1 MVPGRGQK
9 GEITVKVSRRC
20 FVSAAAV
27 TAGLG
32 PTAIPGL
39 NVADAP
45 LTRKFYMDLSCGRI
59 GVKATFPESMD
70 LAVRHGFEAVDPDA
84 KYFSQLTDAQMA
96 DLLAQM
102 KSKDLRFGPASL
114 PVDFR
119 KDDATFHDG
128 LKALPESCGALQRTG
143 VWRVSTYVLS
153 FDRNLSYLQNFRSHA
168 YRLRACAQILKDHG
182 QKLGLE
188 YLGPMTLWRR
198 ERHSFIHSLGE
209 TRELIAAIGTGN
221 VGIQLD
227 SWHWFTADETEADL
241 LTLRNEDI
249 ITVDLND
256 APQGIPLDKQIDSA
270 RELPAATGVIPIKMF
285 LDALRKIGYDGP
297 VHAEPFNAALRAL
310 PREEACAATAAAMKK
325 AFAL

>member
-1 MVPGRGQK
+1 LSDLQ
-9 GEITVKVSRRC
+9 
-20 FVSAAAV
+20 
-27 TAGLG
+27 LG
-32 PTAIPGL
+32 DVLG
-39 NVADAP
+39 
-45 LTRKFYMDLSCGRI
+45 
-59 GVKATFPESMD
+59 
-70 LAVRHGFEAVDPDA
+70 
-84 KYFSQLTDAQMA
+84 
-96 DLLAQM
+96 QM
-102 KSKDLRFGPASL
+102 KTKGLRFGPASL

-119 KDDATFHDG
+119 KDDTTFHEG
-128 LKALPESCGALQRTG
+128 LKTLPETSKALQRAG
-143 VWRVSTYVLS
+143 IWRVSTYVLS

-168 YRLRACAQILKDHG
+168 YRLRSCAQVLKDHG

-198 ERHSFIHSLGE
+198 ERHAFIHSLNE
-209 TRELIAAIGTGN
+209 TKELIAAIGTGN

-227 SWHWFTADETEADL
+227 SWHWFTANETEADL

-256 APQGIPLDKQIDSA
+256 APQGIPLDKQIDGA
-270 RELPAATGVIPIKMF
+270 RELPAATGVIPIKTF

-310 PREEACAATAAAMKK
+310 PREEACAVTAAAMKK

>member
-1 MVPGRGQK
+1 M
-9 GEITVKVSRRC
+9 EMSRRY
-20 FVSAAAV
+20 FLSTPALI
-27 TAGLG
+27 AGLG
-32 PTAIPGL
+32 QLDTFRL
-39 NVADAP
+39 NAADAP
-45 LTRKFYMDLSCGRI
+45 VVRRFFMDLSCGRI
-59 GVKATFPESMD
+59 GVKATFLESID
-70 LAVRHGFEAVDPDA
+70 LAVRHGFEGVDPDA
-84 KYFSQLTDAQMA
+84 KHFGQLSDQQLGDT
-96 DLLAQM
+96 LAQM
-102 KSKDLRFGPASL
+102 KAKGLRFGPASL

-119 KDDATFHDG
+119 KDDATFHEG
-128 LKALPESCGALQRTG
+128 LKALPETCKALQRAG

-198 ERHSFIHSLGE
+198 ERHAFIHSLNE
-209 TRELIAAIGTGN
+209 MKELIAAIGTGN

-256 APQGIPLDKQIDSA
+256 APLGIPLDKHIDSA
-270 RELPAATGVIPIKMF
+270 RELPAATGVIPIKSF

-297 VHAEPFNAALRAL
+297 VHAEPFSAALRAL

>member
-1 MVPGRGQK
+1 M
-9 GEITVKVSRRC
+9 EISRRR
-20 FVSAAAV
+20 FLSTSALI
-27 TAGLG
+27 AGLSQLG
-32 PTAIPGL
+32 RTRLYAD
-39 NVADAP
+39 DAP
-45 LTRKFYMDLSCGRI
+45 LARKFYMDLSCSRI
-59 GVKATFPESMD
+59 GVKATFPEAMD
-70 LAVRHGFEAVDPDA
+70 LAIRHGFEAVDPDA
-84 KYFSQLTDAQMA
+84 KHFAQLSDSQISE
-96 DLLAQM
+96 LLAQM
-102 KSKDLRFGPASL
+102 KAKKLRFGPASL

-119 KDDATFHDG
+119 KDDATFYEG
-128 LKALPESCGALQRTG
+128 LRALPEACKALQRAG

-198 ERHSFIHSLGE
+198 ERHAFIHSLGE
-209 TRELIAAIGTGN
+209 TKELIAAIGTGN
-221 VGIQLD
+221 MGIQLD
-227 SWHWFTADETEADL
+227 SWHWFTADETVADL

-256 APQGIPLDKQIDSA
+256 APQGIALDKQIDSA
-270 RELPAATGVIPIKMF
+270 RELPAATGVIPTKSF

>member
-1 MVPGRGQK
+1 MVDQHQARTNHSEDK
-9 GEITVKVSRRC
+9 YSEEITVNMSRRC
-20 FVSAAAV
+20 FLSTAA
-27 TAGLG
+27 AGLG
-32 PTAIPGL
+32 PIAMARF
-39 NVADAP
+39 NAADAQ
-45 LTRKFYMDLSCGRI
+45 LARKFYMDLSCGRI
-59 GVKATFPESMD
+59 GVKATFPESVD
-70 LAVRHGFEAVDPDA
+70 LAVRHGFEAVDPDVR
-84 KYFSQLTDAQMA
+84 YFSQLAEAQMA

-102 KSKDLRFGPASL
+102 KSKGLRFGPASL

-128 LKALPESCGALQRTG
+128 LKALPETCNALQRAG

-198 ERHSFIHSLGE
+198 ERHSFIHSLEE
-209 TRELIAAIGTGN
+209 TKELIIAIGTGN

-227 SWHWFTADETEADL
+227 SWHWFTAGETEADL

-256 APQGIPLDKQIDSA
+256 A
-270 RELPAATGVIPIKMF
+270 
-285 LDALRKIGYDGP
+285 
-297 VHAEPFNAALRAL
+297 
-310 PREEACAATAAAMKK
+310 
-325 AFAL
+325 

>member
-1 MVPGRGQK
+1 M
-9 GEITVKVSRRC
+9 EISRRC
-20 FVSAAAV
+20 LLSTSALF
-27 TAGLG
+27 AGLG
-32 PTAIPGL
+32 QLLITRL
-39 NVADAP
+39 NAQDAP
-45 LTRKFYMDLSCGRI
+45 LARRFYMDLSCGRI
-59 GVKATFPESMD
+59 GVKATFPEAMD
-70 LAVRHGFEAVDPDA
+70 LAIRHGFEAVDPDA
-84 KYFSQLTDAQMA
+84 KHFGELSDSQLSE
-96 DLLAQM
+96 LLAEM
-102 KSKDLRFGPASL
+102 KAKKLRFGPASL

-119 KDDATFHDG
+119 KDDATFYDG
-128 LKALPESCGALQRTG
+128 LKVLPEACKALQRAG

-198 ERHSFIHSLGE
+198 ERHAFIHSLNE
-209 TRELIAAIGTGN
+209 TKEPIAAIGTGN

-241 LTLRNEDI
+241 LTLCNEDI

-256 APQGIPLDKQIDSA
+256 APQVIPLDKQIDSE
-270 RELPAATGVIPIKMF
+270 RELPAATGVIPIKSF

-325 AFAL
+325 AFSL

>member
-1 MVPGRGQK
+1 M
-9 GEITVKVSRRC
+9 TLSRRC
-20 FVSAAAV
+20 FISEVVAAAGWKSL
-27 TAGLG
+27 A
-32 PTAIPGL
+32 AIS
-39 NVADAP
+39 ATDSAP
-45 LTRKFYMDLSCGRI
+45 TRKFYMDLSCGRI
-59 GVKATFPESMD
+59 GVKATFLEAMD
-70 LAVRHGFEAVDPDA
+70 LAIRNGFEAVDPDA
-84 KYFSQLTDAQMA
+84 KYFQQLSESQLA

-102 KSKDLRFGPASL
+102 REKRLRFGPASL

-119 KDDATFHDG
+119 KDDVTFREG
-128 LKALPESCGALQRTG
+128 LKVLPESCKALQRAG

-168 YRLRACAQILKDHG
+168 YRLRACAEILKDYG

-198 ERHSFIHSLGE
+198 ERHPFIHSLSE
-209 TRELIAAIGTGN
+209 TRELIAAIGTST

-227 SWHWFTADETEADL
+227 SWHWFTAQETDADL
-241 LTLRNEDI
+241 LTLHNDDV

-256 APQGIPLDKQIDSA
+256 APAGIPIDKQIDSA
-270 RELPAATGVIPIKMF
+270 RELPAATGVIPTKAF

-310 PREEACAATAAAMKK
+310 PREDACAATAAAMKK

>member
-1 MVPGRGQK
+1 ML
-9 GEITVKVSRRC
+9 I
-20 FVSAAAV
+20 
-27 TAGLG
+27 AGLRQLG
-32 PTAIPGL
+32 TTRL
-39 NVADAP
+39 NAADAP
-45 LTRKFYMDLSCGRI
+45 LARRFYIDLSCSRI
-59 GVKATFPESMD
+59 GVKATFLESMD

-84 KYFSQLTDAQMA
+84 KYFGQLSDLQIS

-102 KSKDLRFGPASL
+102 KTKALRFGPASL

-119 KDDATFHDG
+119 KDDTTFYEG
-128 LKALPESCGALQRTG
+128 LKSLPESSKALQRAG

-198 ERHSFIHSLGE
+198 ERHAFIHSLNE
-209 TRELIAAIGTGN
+209 TKELIAAIGTGN

-227 SWHWFTADETEADL
+227 SWHWFTAQETEADL

-249 ITVDLND
+249 VTVDLND
-256 APQGIPLDKQIDSA
+256 APQGIAVDKQIDSA
-270 RELPAATGVIPIKMF
+270 RELPAATGVIPIKTF

-297 VHAEPFNAALRAL
+297 VHAEPFNADLRAL

>member
-1 MVPGRGQK
+1 M
-9 GEITVKVSRRC
+9 EISRRR
-20 FVSAAAV
+20 FLSTSALI
-27 TAGLG
+27 AGLSQLG
-32 PTAIPGL
+32 RTRLDAD
-39 NVADAP
+39 DAP
-45 LTRKFYMDLSCGRI
+45 LARKFYMDLSCSRI
-59 GVKATFPESMD
+59 GVKATFPEAMD
-70 LAVRHGFEAVDPDA
+70 LAIRHGFEAVDPDA
-84 KYFSQLTDAQMA
+84 KHFGQLSDSQISE
-96 DLLAQM
+96 LLGEM
-102 KSKDLRFGPASL
+102 KAKKLRFGPASL

-119 KDDATFHDG
+119 KDDATFYEG
-128 LKALPESCGALQRTG
+128 LRGLPEACKALQRAG

-198 ERHSFIHSLGE
+198 ERHSFIHSLSE

-227 SWHWFTADETEADL
+227 SWHWFTADETVADL

-270 RELPAATGVIPIKMF
+270 RELPAATGVIPTKAF

>member
-1 MVPGRGQK
+1 M
-9 GEITVKVSRRC
+9 EMSRRY
-20 FVSAAAV
+20 FLS
-27 TAGLG
+27 TPTLIAGLG
-32 PTAIPGL
+32 QLGMTRL
-39 NVADAP
+39 NAAATP
-45 LTRKFYMDLSCGRI
+45 LARRFFMDLSCGRI
-59 GVKATFPESMD
+59 GVKATFLESID
-70 LAVRHGFEAVDPDA
+70 LAVRHGFEGVDPDA
-84 KYFSQLTDAQMA
+84 KYFGQLS
-96 DLLAQM
+96 DLQLGDTLAQM
-102 KSKDLRFGPASL
+102 KARGLRFGPASL

-119 KDDATFHDG
+119 KDNATFHEG
-128 LKALPESCGALQRTG
+128 LKALPETCKALQRAG

-168 YRLRACAQILKDHG
+168 YRLSACAQILKDHG

-198 ERHSFIHSLGE
+198 ERHAFIHSLNE
-209 TRELIAAIGTGN
+209 TKELIAAIGTGN
-221 VGIQLD
+221 LGIQLD

-256 APQGIPLDKQIDSA
+256 APQGIPLDKQVDSA
-270 RELPAATGVIPIKMF
+270 RELPAATGVIPIKSF

-310 PREEACAATAAAMKK
+310 PREDACAATSAAMKK

>member
-1 MVPGRGQK
+1 LSDLQLGDVLGRMKTK
-9 GEITVKVSRRC
+9 G
-20 FVSAAAV
+20 
-27 TAGLG
+27 
-32 PTAIPGL
+32 
-39 NVADAP
+39 
-45 LTRKFYMDLSCGRI
+45 
-59 GVKATFPESMD
+59 
-70 LAVRHGFEAVDPDA
+70 
-84 KYFSQLTDAQMA
+84 
-96 DLLAQM
+96 
-102 KSKDLRFGPASL
+102 LRFGPASL

-119 KDDATFHDG
+119 KDDATFHEG
-128 LKALPESCGALQRTG
+128 LKTLQEACKALQRAG

-168 YRLRACAQILKDHG
+168 YRLRACAEILKDHG

-198 ERHSFIHSLGE
+198 ERHAFIHSLNE
-209 TRELIAAIGTGN
+209 MKELISAIGTGN

-256 APQGIPLDKQIDSA
+256 APPGVALDKQIDSV
-270 RELPAATGVIPIKMF
+270 RELPAATGVIPIKTF

-297 VHAEPFNAALRAL
+297 IHAEPFNAALRAL
-310 PREEACAATAAAMKK
+310 PREEACAATSAAMKK

>member
-1 MVPGRGQK
+1 M
-9 GEITVKVSRRC
+9 EMSRRC
-20 FVSAAAV
+20 FLSIPVLI
-27 TAGLG
+27 AGLRQLG
-32 PTAIPGL
+32 MTQL
-39 NVADAP
+39 NAAHAP
-45 LTRKFYMDLSCGRI
+45 LARRFYIDLSCNRI
-59 GVKATFPESMD
+59 GVKAMFLESMD

-84 KYFSQLTDAQMA
+84 KYFGQLSDLQIS

-102 KSKDLRFGPASL
+102 KTKALRFGPASL

-119 KDDATFHDG
+119 KDDTTFYEG
-128 LKALPESCGALQRTG
+128 LKSLPESCKALQRAG

-198 ERHSFIHSLGE
+198 ERHAFIHSLNE
-209 TRELIAAIGTGN
+209 TKELIAAIGTGN

-227 SWHWFTADETEADL
+227 SWHWFTAQETEADL
-241 LTLRNEDI
+241 LALRNEDI
-249 ITVDLND
+249 VTVDLND
-256 APQGIPLDKQIDSA
+256 APQGIAVDKQIDSA
-270 RELPAATGVIPIKMF
+270 RELPAATGVIPIKTF

>member
-1 MVPGRGQK
+1 M
-9 GEITVKVSRRC
+9 EISRRC
-20 FVSAAAV
+20 FLSTSALI
-27 TAGLG
+27 AGLSQLG
-32 PTAIPGL
+32 RTRL
-39 NVADAP
+39 NADDAP
-45 LTRKFYMDLSCGRI
+45 LARKFYMDLSCGRI
-59 GVKATFPESMD
+59 GVKATFPEAMD
-70 LAVRHGFEAVDPDA
+70 LAIRHGFEAVDPDA
-84 KYFSQLTDAQMA
+84 KHFGQLSDSQISE
-96 DLLAQM
+96 LLAQM
-102 KSKDLRFGPASL
+102 KAKKLRFGPASL

-119 KDDATFHDG
+119 KDDATFYEG
-128 LKALPESCGALQRTG
+128 LRALPEACKALQRAG

-198 ERHSFIHSLGE
+198 ERHAFIHSLGE
-209 TRELIAAIGTGN
+209 TKELIAAIGTGN
-221 VGIQLD
+221 MGIQLD
-227 SWHWFTADETEADL
+227 SWHWFTADETVADL

-256 APQGIPLDKQIDSA
+256 APQGIALDKQIDSA
-270 RELPAATGVIPIKMF
+270 RELPAATGVIPTKAF

>member
-1 MVPGRGQK
+1 M
-9 GEITVKVSRRC
+9 EMSRRY
-20 FVSAAAV
+20 FLSTPALV
-27 TAGLG
+27 AGLG
-32 PTAIPGL
+32 QLEMIRL
-39 NVADAP
+39 NAADAP
-45 LTRKFYMDLSCGRI
+45 LARRFFMDLSCGRI
-59 GVKATFPESMD
+59 GLKATFLESID
-70 LAVRHGFEAVDPDA
+70 LAEGRR
-84 KYFSQLTDAQMA
+84 
-96 DLLAQM
+96 LAP
-102 KSKDLRFGPASL
+102 RTF
-114 PVDFR
+114 FR
-119 KDDATFHDG
+119 
-128 LKALPESCGALQRTG
+128 S
-143 VWRVSTYVLS
+143 
-153 FDRNLSYLQNFRSHA
+153 RNFSYLQNFRSHA

-198 ERHSFIHSLGE
+198 ERHAFIHSLNE
-209 TRELIAAIGTGN
+209 MKELIAAIGTGN

-256 APQGIPLDKQIDSA
+256 APQGIALDKQIDSA
-270 RELPAATGVIPIKMF
+270 RELPAVTGVIPIKAF

-310 PREEACAATAAAMKK
+310 PREEACAATSAAMKK

>member
-1 MVPGRGQK
+1 M
-9 GEITVKVSRRC
+9 EISRRC
-20 FVSAAAV
+20 LLSTSALI
-27 TAGLG
+27 AGLSQLVKG
-32 PTAIPGL
+32 RL
-39 NVADAP
+39 NADDALP
-45 LTRKFYMDLSCGRI
+45 ARKFYMDLSCSRI
-59 GVKATFPESMD
+59 GVKATFPEAMD
-70 LAVRHGFEAVDPDA
+70 LAKRHGFEAVDPDA
-84 KYFSQLTDAQMA
+84 KHFGQLSDSQISE
-96 DLLAQM
+96 LLAQM
-102 KSKDLRFGPASL
+102 KARNLRFGPASL

-119 KDDATFHDG
+119 KDDATFYDG
-128 LKALPESCGALQRTG
+128 LRALPEACKALQRAS

-198 ERHSFIHSLGE
+198 ERHAFIHSLGE
-209 TRELIAAIGTGN
+209 TKELIATIGTGN

-227 SWHWFTADETEADL
+227 SWHWFTADETVADL

-256 APQGIPLDKQIDSA
+256 APQGIALDKQIDSA
-270 RELPAATGVIPIKMF
+270 RELPAATGVIPTKPF